1 MRQQQGAR
9 PTSGKRHWVSAR
21 GRGHDSRSKPRALLQ
36 PPEPA
41 LCARLGPHCSPA
53 LGSGPLPGPPRWP
66 GLQTQGTR
74 PPSVGTVSRPR
85 TVPGDSC
92 GSAPQAASWAHR
104 FAVGSRGAVELAAD
118 CGSEGRTVAGRPR
131 LSQSAARAPH
141 SAGAGSGLGL
151 TLSLR
156 FRVQERGSPPLVFP
170 QVCGEVQA
178 GLGGSRLTLP
188 PPAATA
194 GRHKVSLLGNAQP
207 DGGAPSWRG
216 PGLPLVGGEEGVTVG
231 EWQHEAEE
239 TGNLWAGRRPCPQAG
254 PRLAPR
260 ALPPPNRSH
269 GVLCDRVGYTDITL
283 PSPSEEGGHRALLSR
298 PPSV

>member
-1 MRQQQGAR
+1 M
-9 PTSGKRHWVSAR
+9 
-21 GRGHDSRSKPRALLQ
+21 
-36 PPEPA
+36 
-41 LCARLGPHCSPA
+41 
-53 LGSGPLPGPPRWP
+53 
-66 GLQTQGTR
+66 
-74 PPSVGTVSRPR
+74 
-85 TVPGDSC
+85 
-92 GSAPQAASWAHR
+92 
-104 FAVGSRGAVELAAD
+104 GSRGAVELAAD

-131 LSQSAARAPH
+131 LSQSTARAPH

-156 FRVQERGSPPLVFP
+156 FRVRSGDPHPWCSPRSAERFRQGLV
-170 QVCGEVQA
+170 A
-178 GLGGSRLTLP
+178 HGSRCHRLPP

-283 PSPSEEGGHRALLSR
+283 PSPSEEGGHRALLPR

>member
-21 GRGHDSRSKPRALLQ
+21 GRGHDSRSKPRALLL

-53 LGSGPLPGPPRWP
+53 SCSGPLPGPPRWP

-92 GSAPQAASWAHR
+92 GSAPQAASWAHG

-178 GLGGSRLTLP
+178 GLGGSRLVLP

-194 GRHKVSLLGNAQP
+194 CRHRRPPQ
-207 DGGAPSWRG
+207 
-216 PGLPLVGGEEGVTVG
+216 GVTVG
-231 EWQHEAEE
+231 KCTARWRGAQLA
-239 TGNLWAGRRPCPQAG
+239 RP
-254 PRLAPR
+254 
-260 ALPPPNRSH
+260 
-269 GVLCDRVGYTDITL
+269 
-283 PSPSEEGGHRALLSR
+283 R
-298 PPSV
+298 PPSGWRGRRGDCGGMAARSRGDGQPLGWAAAVPTGGAQAGATGPSSTKQIARCAV